1 MEQAIEEKQGLALYT
16 DPAVCG
22 IVDPVSLSD
31 LPSKF
36 FYHIYIYIRKQT
48 RQWKKC
54 RGELILAIKYFLW
67 LAYLLIS

>member
-36 FYHIYIYIRKQT
+36 FYHSYIYIRKQT
-48 RQWKKC
+48 RQKKWNNGK
-54 RGELILAIKYFLW
+54 RVEV
-67 LAYLLIS
+67 S